1 MIQIN
6 FSSSSLWCVSRSFL
20 HSIRKIV
27 WWLDEKSG
35 KNIRRRD
42 FPFFFPRGGLICA
55 LCAARGPAPP
65 ASYSL
70 RRSLVYWLVVSLRS
84 LPLVLLP
91 SLSFNLFFFYCIYI
105 YIFISSFLCSFDSS
119 ALCSASLQWRP
130 SRREIASPALSSL
143 EIVRER
149 TQQSLGSRFKNYIIF
164 TLVSRWEM
172 IVLWFPIDFI
182 LDEEERQVFL
192 F

>member
-91 SLSFNLFFFYCIYI
+91 SLSFNLFFFTVYI
-105 YIFISSFLCSFDSS
+105 YMGNDRFMVPYRFHSWRRRETSFSFLIHPLTNRLNNEIEIDKKPK
-119 ALCSASLQWRP
+119 W
-130 SRREIASPALSSL
+130 SRWIEGNKP
-143 EIVRER
+143 
-149 TQQSLGSRFKNYIIF
+149 FKNVYP
-164 TLVSRWEM
+164 
-172 IVLWFPIDFI
+172 PIY
-182 LDEEERQVFL
+182 V
-192 F
+192 

>member
-1 MIQIN
+1 M
-6 FSSSSLWCVSRSFL
+6 CT
-20 HSIRKIV
+20 
-27 WWLDEKSG
+27 
-35 KNIRRRD
+35 
-42 FPFFFPRGGLICA
+42 
-55 LCAARGPAPP
+55 LCSTGPGPASILLAAPFSCILIGCLSTLAP
-65 ASYSL
+65 FSAAAFSL
-70 RRSLVYWLVVSLRS
+70 LQSL
-84 LPLVLLP
+84 
-91 SLSFNLFFFYCIYI
+91 FFYCIYIYI

-182 LDEEERQVFL
+182 LDEEERQVLL